1 MKVVAEQYMM
11 RRCLKLQDK
20 KENRDLKFIK
30 EFNNI
35 KISNI
40 CEEKNIDK
48 SNVYKRGKYADE
60 VKKEIDKK
68 IVKLYNNYIDREIG
82 DDDE

>member
-1 MKVVAEQYMM
+1 M
-11 RRCLKLQDK
+11 QDK

-68 IVKLYNNYIDREIG
+68 IVKLYNNYIDRETG

>member
-1 MKVVAEQYMM
+1 
-11 RRCLKLQDK
+11 LKLQDK

-68 IVKLYNNYIDREIG
+68 IVKLYNNYIDRETG

>member
-1 MKVVAEQYMM
+1 M
-11 RRCLKLQDK
+11 KLQDK

-68 IVKLYNNYIDREIG
+68 IVKLYNNYIDRETG

>member
-1 MKVVAEQYMM
+1 MKAVAEQFMM
-11 RRCLKLQDK
+11 RGCLKLQDK

-68 IVKLYNNYIDREIG
+68 IVKLYNNYIDRETG

>member
-1 MKVVAEQYMM
+1 MKAVAEQYMM
-11 RRCLKLQDK
+11 RGCLKLLDK

-68 IVKLYNNYIDREIG
+68 IVKLYNNYIDRETG

>member
-1 MKVVAEQYMM
+1 M
-11 RRCLKLQDK
+11 RGCLKLQDK

-68 IVKLYNNYIDREIG
+68 IVKLYNNYIDRETG

>member
-1 MKVVAEQYMM
+1 MKAVAEQFMM
-11 RRCLKLQDK
+11 RGCLKLLDK

-68 IVKLYNNYIDREIG
+68 IVKLYNNYIDRETG

>member
-1 MKVVAEQYMM
+1 M
-11 RRCLKLQDK
+11 QDK